1 MPHQHDHQAPK
12 LIFVHGFLDDHT
24 VWDDVKPQL
33 EGTFETLAVD
43 LPGAGDRTNDT
54 GPFTLQNLSQSIV
67 QEIDASPAPVILV
80 GHSMGAQLV
89 ELAAAARPAR
99 VAGLVL
105 LTPIPLSG
113 VHLEGEAAE
122 SFRRLGG
129 DIEAQRE
136 GRLAVTVSLSSRT
149 LDLLLIS
156 GAKPSS
162 VTVEQVFDAWNDGD
176 PSGSESSA
184 FGGPTL
190 VINGKE
196 DPFVTNELLE
206 NGVLP
211 RFERISTVAIDDAG
225 HVPHLEQPSE
235 VARVV
240 RDFAYAL
247 AAVEA

>member
-1 MPHQHDHQAPK
+1 MSHQHDQQAPRI
-12 LIFVHGFLDDHT
+12 IFVHGFLDDHT

-33 EGTFETLAVD
+33 DNTFETLAVD
-43 LPGAGDRTNDT
+43 LPGAGERKNDT
-54 GPFTLQNLSQSIV
+54 GPFTLQNLSKTII
-67 QEIDASPAPVILV
+67 QEIDSSPAPVILV

-89 ELAAAARPAR
+89 ELAAAARQAR

-113 VHLEGEAAE
+113 VHLEGQTAE

-136 GRLAVTVSLSSRT
+136 GRLAVTVSLTSRT
-149 LDLLLIS
+149 LDLLLVS
-156 GAKPSS
+156 GAKPRS

-176 PSGSESSA
+176 PSGSQSSA

-190 VINGKE
+190 VINGKD

-211 RFERISTVAIDDAG
+211 RFENLSTVSIDQAG
-225 HVPHLEQPSE
+225 HIPHLEQPSE

-240 RDFAYAL
+240 RDFACAL
-247 AAVEA
+247 TKVEA